1 MSLKPFYGEG
11 VPLLCAGGR
20 RVQLAR
26 VGVRW
31 RGQRCSS
38 TLTGVKPRVGS
49 SPPLCPIIMNPPQH
63 IKVISARY
71 GQWVNCAD
79 DAQIWNA
86 LEAVCLAGSAQK
98 QRIFLSVF
106 GAAFLEQ
113 NLPRI

>member
-1 MSLKPFYGEG
+1 MCWWQAGATSTCWCALEGPEVLLNSDGGE
-11 VPLLCAGGR
+11 
-20 RVQLAR
+20 
-26 VGVRW
+26 
-31 RGQRCSS
+31 
-38 TLTGVKPRVGS
+38 PRVGS